1 MKAASFLA
9 FGLIAM
15 LFIAG
20 CGKTEPQAGANAA
33 AKVFKY
39 PLVTSPTTL
48 DPGKVQDGDT
58 IDAVQQVFEGL
69 VGWSPDNK
77 PEGRLAEKWEIQ
89 DGGKTYLF
97 TLRPGIKFTS
107 GREVK
112 AKDFKDCFERA
123 CDPAFA
129 SPTAPTYLSDIVG
142 VKERLAGKAKEV
154 TGYQAVGENQVKIT
168 LDKPR
173 PYFLG
178 KLTYLVAAVYDL
190 SKIPDPMKE
199 MAKTTEMVGTGPFI
213 FDQFVPEQ
221 LLTFKANKDYYLGA
235 PKIEGIERPIVK
247 DAATR
252 LNLYKSGDVDL
263 VMLERQDIEGIKKD
277 PKLKDDLK
285 LFPRPSMW
293 YLGMNLGV
301 YPELKKVGVRQA
313 IAQAIDIDDIIENV
327 LGGANEKATGI
338 VPPGVFGH
346 RTDAKVW
353 KYNPEAARKALADA
367 GYPNGKGFPTLE
379 LSFREARPD
388 IQLVAQKIATDL
400 KKNLNIT
407 ANLRTM
413 EWRAYLEKHNKK
425 EMPFFHMR
433 WGADYLDAEN
443 FLSTLLAG
451 YGPENKVNYENPE
464 YDALCAKA
472 DSTLDEAERLKLY
485 AQAEDIVLRDAPFVP
500 IYFQRD
506 AELIR
511 SSVKGLRESVFGHLP
526 HTTVEIVDTK

>member
-33 AKVFKY
+33 TKVFKY

-77 PEGRLAEKWEIQ
+77 PEGRLAEKWEVQ

-154 TGYQAVGENQVKIT
+154 TGYQAVGDNQVKIT

-190 SKIPDPMKE
+190 EKLPDPMKE

-213 FDQFVPEQ
+213 FDQFVPEATPHVQ
-221 LLTFKANKDYYLGA
+221 SEQGLL
-235 PKIEGIERPIVK
+235 
-247 DAATR
+247 
-252 LNLYKSGDVDL
+252 
-263 VMLERQDIEGIKKD
+263 
-277 PKLKDDLK
+277 
-285 LFPRPSMW
+285 PRRA
-293 YLGMNLGV
+293 
-301 YPELKKVGVRQA
+301 EDR
-313 IAQAIDIDDIIENV
+313 
-327 LGGANEKATGI
+327 
-338 VPPGVFGH
+338 GH
-346 RTDAKVW
+346 RATDREGRRDPPKPVQERRRRPGHAG
-353 KYNPEAARKALADA
+353 AARYR
-367 GYPNGKGFPTLE
+367 GNQE
-379 LSFREARPD
+379 
-388 IQLVAQKIATDL
+388 
-400 KKNLNIT
+400 
-407 ANLRTM
+407 
-413 EWRAYLEKHNKK
+413 
-425 EMPFFHMR
+425 
-433 WGADYLDAEN
+433 
-443 FLSTLLAG
+443 
-451 YGPENKVNYENPE
+451 GP
-464 YDALCAKA
+464 
-472 DSTLDEAERLKLY
+472 
-485 AQAEDIVLRDAPFVP
+485 QA
-500 IYFQRD
+500 
-506 AELIR
+506 
-511 SSVKGLRESVFGHLP
+511 
-526 HTTVEIVDTK
+526 